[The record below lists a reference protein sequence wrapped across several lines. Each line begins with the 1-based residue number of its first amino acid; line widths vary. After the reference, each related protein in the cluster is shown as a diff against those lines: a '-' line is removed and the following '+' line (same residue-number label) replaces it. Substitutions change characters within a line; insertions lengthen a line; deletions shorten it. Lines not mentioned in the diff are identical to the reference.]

1 MQEQQRPLHKNATV
15 PLRTGPGATHPT
27 LALPVHFAV
36 EFGESYPCTSGP
48 FCSRVWRAS
57 WAAQSPN
64 FSRRTGARPS
74 SSSVS
79 VLWSLL
85 CGQYGRGIIMGGEG
99 NGTRCIATTR
109 SRPLPTTLPSLQHVD
124 IPTQEL
130 ELVGSSRPT
139 QELAVDPHK
148 NSQ

>member
-1 MQEQQRPLHKNATV
+1 MSHISDEDPSNAGTTKTAAQECHCSSED
-15 PLRTGPGATHPT
+15 RTGGHT
-27 LALPVHFAV
+27 
-36 EFGESYPCTSGP
+36 SYPCTSGP